1 MELGLSIPHVFKSI
15 EWIEQVS
22 ALSGFWG
29 QHKQRAKQESINKYT
44 HKGLRVITRIR
55 LRLDGTKLGRPNF
68 SLKFLVLENRS
79 SSLA

>member
-29 QHKQRAKQESINKYT
+29 QHKQRAKQVGINKYT
-44 HKGLRVITRIR
+44 HKGLRVITTRIR
-55 LRLDGTKLGRPNF
+55 LRLDGKKLGRPNF
-68 SLKFLVLENRS
+68 SLKFLVLENWS
-79 SSLA
+79 SS